1 MEKLFTLIMLFV
13 ATGIIS
19 AFAQNTSNGSSSG
32 GSDGKSTMRE
42 TYYLLGPQSD
52 GEANID
58 FFNTALKLQPVQGSS
73 SKYYIDIPAQYP
85 YEFGNNLTQN
95 CFLNFGQILTN
106 TDYQK
111 AGLASGTTT
120 GIKDKDHFTVKVP
133 NQLKQY
139 KESSFFDIQ
148 QKVTSYWWPIPTISD
163 LNNAKC
169 FYVYNYNQKLL
180 VVRLWNNTYSYND
193 FTFWDGTTYEEF
205 INFVNK
211 ANKAYEAQS
220 TTTDEVKTKLVN
232 ALYADFFNKF
242 KTYFD
247 QKGLSFYLAKGSTI
261 RKVHNGMSEAD
272 GMKELLVPKAKT
284 NAGAE
289 EKNSGNYWVY
299 GTTHK
304 SGALTGY
311 DGANK
316 QRWEVRFA
324 NVYRQSDIKK
334 SLEVVHS
341 DIDPSEGNSSGVDI
355 LRLKQSARNQL
366 LLDGSYHFVIDVAT
380 GTWSVDYQEK
390 RVAYMSYFTNK
401 WSKWQIEGTYTLYQE
416 KNEDG
421 LYTNRFTTPY
431 SYIYQNADADGN
443 EYTYSFLSNTKNI
456 TGNAQ
461 FLGMKWKK
469 DGYPDN
475 SLDKYLPEMAIA
487 SNPYLNASGPSSEFA
502 DNNTIYAGCRK
513 THGKGWTSGES
524 PFGEGGYFDLTLYPY
539 SIVDDG
545 GLVKVKGDG
554 RTGSLKSVYLVN
566 GAEKVGSGKN
576 EYGGALST
584 DRPVKLSYKPS
595 LQAYSVLIS
604 SDQFHNGKFYFVGR
618 DNDDADVTTF
628 RDGDYLFSN
637 VGKIDFPTVEKP
649 NTQKYFQIDWWDADI
664 TNFVQF
670 WQKTFGGVN
679 NTPIRATLNTFKDND
694 DNYKGWYR
702 INLYITSDKTA
713 KYTIEKVSNKYRDVR
728 VVGDGVNAPWG
739 DALKTTSPMVGKQMQ
754 LVDDGN
760 GYHYEIVLKQ
770 GEFNQ
775 YNGRFFFEAL
785 DNEGKKRFIG
795 KFTSVK
801 DANDVDKYKY
811 DLFGYDN
818 ATISA
823 YKNAQN
829 APFGSDG
836 NVVTYKYNDKD
847 YALSMIASTGSVIIK
862 FWPLYGE
869 YSAYTINAL
878 ENHLLIVGKKTKTTY
893 YTWYGAYRQTITK
906 EDAALAEDKEITKAD
921 NGAYS
926 ITLNANEVIPG
937 KKFYFYQ
944 TFENRDE
951 KDLVY
956 GEGSKS
962 VGTDGNINSYIAYG
976 YDAESTNEYEGST
989 LSNWFKE
996 IFGIDHF
1003 EYAVFPVFANKEH
1016 IKQYVITFVNGKF
1029 GNIGWI
1035 GNYTIKPIY
1044 DGKVADED
1052 NRSKVSIDFTDNGV
1066 TADGQPRYIRTYSN
1080 SAYSFDLKDPKN
1092 LTNGSQKV
1100 KAYVANKV
1108 EFASEANIDGTKSL
1122 MVYLKEVDDI
1132 HARNGVVL
1140 IPTEDAI
1147 KGAVDGK
1154 LTVNLKPEGTT
1165 NDRLY
1170 AEDGITN
1177 YLEPSNEGCHVN
1189 FEDVSNGIVTSRNYF
1204 LSTWHKTVDYVEF
1217 GGDDYVGFFRA
1228 ISSDLGANK
1237 AFLRLTTDADLFTE
1251 NGRQLGGYN
1260 LVNNDVEGAQLSKF
1274 GVMLVFDDID
1284 DPSTTGINAVE
1295 NASNKNDG
1303 AYYTLAGIKV
1313 TNPVKGQVYIHNGK
1327 KVMIL
1332 K

>member
-1 MEKLFTLIMLFV
+1 MKKLFTLIMLFV

-19 AFAQNTSNGSSSG
+19 AFAQNTSNGSASG

-42 TYYLLGPQSD
+42 TYYILGPQSD
-52 GEANID
+52 GNTGIEL
-58 FFNTALKLQPVQGSS
+58 FNTALKLQPVQGSS

-95 CFLNFGQILTN
+95 CFLNFGKILTN
-106 TDYQK
+106 DDYKK
-111 AGLASGTTT
+111 AGLADNASTVV
-120 GIKDKDHFTVKVP
+120 KDKDNFKVKVP
-133 NQLKQY
+133 NQLKIY
-139 KESSFFDIQ
+139 ENSSFEDIQ
-148 QKVTSYWWPIPTISD
+148 KMTGGYWYPYPSISNLNEAVYSYD
-163 LNNAKC
+163 AYKR
-169 FYVYNYNQKLL
+169 L
-180 VVRLWNNTYSYND
+180 VVTYTYYDEYEKKYKNASQ
-193 FTFWDGTTYEEF
+193 TFYDGTTEAEF

-211 ANKAYEAQS
+211 ANAAYEAQFKHE
-220 TTTDEVKTKLVN
+220 TTGTDDVKAKLVN
-232 ALYADFFNKF
+232 ALYSEFFNKF

-247 QKGLSFYLAKGSTI
+247 QEGLSFYLAKGSTI
-261 RKVHNGMSEAD
+261 RKVHNGMSADD

-304 SGALTGY
+304 SGALTSY
-311 DGANK
+311 DDANK

-341 DIDPSEGNSSGVDI
+341 DIDPRWEGNPDGVDI
-355 LRLKQSARNQL
+355 LRLKQSARNKL
-366 LLDGSYHFVIDVAT
+366 LLDGSYRFIVDVAT

-401 WSKWQIEGTYTLYQE
+401 WSNWQIEGTYTLYQE

-421 LYTNRFTTPY
+421 LYTNKFTTPY

-443 EYTYSFLSNTKNI
+443 LYTYTFLSNTKNI
-456 TGNAQ
+456 SGNAQ
-461 FLGMKWKK
+461 FLGMKWNK
-469 DGYPDN
+469 DNKPAN

-487 SNPYLNASGPSSEFA
+487 SNPYLEASGPSSEFA
-502 DNNTIYAGCRK
+502 STETIYAGCRK
-513 THGKGWTSGES
+513 THGNGWSSGES

-554 RTGSLKSVYLVN
+554 KTGSLKSVYLVN
-566 GAEKVGSGKN
+566 GAEKVGAGKN
-576 EYGGALST
+576 VDGGALST
-584 DRPVKLSYKPS
+584 DRPVKLAYKPS

-618 DNDDADVTTF
+618 NSDDADVTTF
-628 RDGDYLFSN
+628 QNGDYLFN
-637 VGKIDFPTVEKP
+637 NTGKVNYPTSEKP
-649 NTQKYFQIDWWDADI
+649 NTQSFSQIDWWDAGI

-670 WQKTFGGVN
+670 WQKTFGGVD

-702 INLYITSDKTA
+702 INLYITSENTA

-728 VVGDGVNAPWG
+728 VVGNGVSAPLG
-739 DALKTTSPMVGKQMQ
+739 DNMKRTSPMAGKKMQ

-770 GEFNQ
+770 GEFDSD
-775 YNGRFFFEAL
+775 NGSFFFETL
-785 DNEGKKRFIG
+785 DNNGQKGFVG
-795 KFTSVK
+795 KFTAKEDLS
-801 DANDVDKYKY
+801 AIDKYKY
-811 DLFGYDN
+811 ELFGYDN
-818 ATISA
+818 ATISS

-829 APFGSDG
+829 ANFDTKG
-836 NVVTYKYNDKD
+836 NVDDTK
-847 YALSMIASTGSVIIK
+847 ALSMISSKGSVIIK

-869 YSAYTINAL
+869 YAAYTINAL
-878 ENHLLIVGKKTKTTY
+878 ENGLWLVGKKTDHGFLWGK
-893 YTWYGAYRQTITK
+893 WQSN
-906 EDAALAEDKEITKAD
+906 EDAAFAHDYEIKAVD
-921 NGAYS
+921 GKYS
-926 ITLNANEVIPG
+926 ITLNASDVNPG
-937 KKFYFYQ
+937 KKFYFYR
-944 TFENRDE
+944 TFDDKETN
-951 KDLVY
+951 LVY
-956 GEGSKS
+956 GKGRQS
-962 VGTDGNINSYIAYG
+962 VGSVAKGNSYFTKG
-976 YDAESTNEYEGST
+976 FDAKAE
-989 LSNWFKE
+989 KE
-996 IFGIDHF
+996 DELTKWAKEFFGIEHFDHA
-1003 EYAVFPVFANKEH
+1003 EFPEFDNASH
-1016 IKQYVITFVNGKF
+1016 ITQYVITFIDGKSPDF
-1029 GNIGWI
+1029 GWFA
-1035 GNYTIKPIY
+1035 NYTITPIY
-1044 DGKVADED
+1044 DGKVSDDD
-1052 NRSKVSIDFTDNGV
+1052 NSNKVSIDFTDNGV

-1080 SAYSFDLKDPKN
+1080 SAYSFDLKDPEN
-1092 LTNGSQKV
+1092 VTDNGSQKV

-1122 MVYLKEVDDI
+1122 TVYLKEVDDI
-1132 HARNGVVL
+1132 HSRNGVVL

-1147 KGAVDGK
+1147 KDAVDGK
-1154 LTVNLKPEGTT
+1154 LTVKLKPEGTT

-1170 AEDGITN
+1170 PEDGVTN

-1189 FEDVSNGIVTSRNYF
+1189 FEDVSNGVVASRNYF
-1204 LSTWHKTVDYVEF
+1204 LSTWHKTVDYAEF

-1260 LVNNDVEGAQLSKF
+1260 LANVVEGAQLSKF
-1274 GVMLVFDDID
+1274 GVMLVFDDLD
-1284 DPSTTGINAVE
+1284 DPSTTGINGVE
-1295 NASNKNDG
+1295 NASKNDG
-1303 AYYTLAGIKV
+1303 AYYTLAGVKV
-1313 TNPVKGQVYIHNGK
+1313 SAPVKGQVYIHNGK
-1327 KVMIL
+1327 KVMII

>member
-1 MEKLFTLIMLFV
+1 MKKFFTLIMLFV

-52 GEANID
+52 GEAKIN

-85 YEFGNNLTQN
+85 YEFGNKLTEN
-95 CFLNFGQILTN
+95 CFLNFGQILTD
-106 TDYQK
+106 TDYKK
-111 AGLASGTTT
+111 AGLAAGTSTA
-120 GIKDKDHFTVKVP
+120 IKDKDHFTVKVP
-133 NQLKQY
+133 YNLKQY

-148 QKVTSYWWPIPTISD
+148 QKVTNYCETTISD
-163 LNNAKC
+163 LNNAEC
-169 FYVYNYNQKLL
+169 FPDKYNHQLYEVKLKIYQS
-180 VVRLWNNTYSYND
+180 WDNTYSYKY
-193 FTFWDGTTYEEF
+193 FTFYDGTTEEEF
-205 INFVNK
+205 KNFVNK
-211 ANKAYEAQS
+211 ANKAYETQS

-311 DGANK
+311 DDANK

-341 DIDPSEGNSSGVDI
+341 DIDPRWEDNPSGVDI

-366 LLDGSYHFVIDVAT
+366 LLDGSYRFVIDVAT

-401 WSKWQIEGTYTLYQE
+401 WSLWQVEGTYTLYQE

-431 SYIYQNADADGN
+431 SYIYKNADADGN

-469 DGYPDN
+469 DGYPDPAK

-502 DNNTIYAGCRK
+502 DNNSIYAGCRK
-513 THGKGWTSGES
+513 THGNDWTSGES

-554 RTGSLKSVYLVN
+554 KTGSLKSVYLVN

-702 INLYITSDKTA
+702 INLYITSDSTA

-728 VVGDGVNAPWG
+728 VVGPGVNASW
-739 DALKTTSPMVGKQMQ
+739 DNALKTTSPMVGKQMQ

-770 GEFNQ
+770 GEFDQ
-775 YNGRFFFEAL
+775 YNGSFFFEAL

-801 DANDVDKYKY
+801 DASNVDKYKY
-811 DLFGYDN
+811 EKFGYDN
-818 ATISA
+818 ATISV

-829 APFGSDG
+829 APFGWG
-836 NVVTYKYNDKD
+836 ENVVTAN
-847 YALSMIASTGSVIIK
+847 ALSMIESTGSVIIK

-878 ENHLLIVGKKTKTTY
+878 ENSLWIVGKKTNH
-893 YTWYGAYRQTITK
+893 YTWYGDFRQTI
-906 EDAALAEDKEITKAD
+906 EDAALAEDKEIKKAD

-926 ITLNANEVIPG
+926 ITLNADEVTPG

-944 TFENRDE
+944 TFDNSE
-951 KDLVY
+951 KTLFY

-976 YDAESTNEYEGST
+976 YDANSIGTT
-989 LSNWFKE
+989 WSNWFKE
-996 IFGIDHF
+996 FFGIDHF
-1003 EYAVFPVFANKEH
+1003 DYAVFPVFANKEH
-1016 IKQYVITFVNGKF
+1016 ITQYVITFVNGKF

-1044 DGKVADED
+1044 DDGQVADEN

-1092 LTNGSQKV
+1092 LTDNGSQKV

-1170 AEDGITN
+1170 REDGITN

-1237 AFLRLTTDADLFTE
+1237 AFLRLTTDADLFME

-1260 LVNNDVEGAQLSKF
+1260 LVNVEDAQLSKF